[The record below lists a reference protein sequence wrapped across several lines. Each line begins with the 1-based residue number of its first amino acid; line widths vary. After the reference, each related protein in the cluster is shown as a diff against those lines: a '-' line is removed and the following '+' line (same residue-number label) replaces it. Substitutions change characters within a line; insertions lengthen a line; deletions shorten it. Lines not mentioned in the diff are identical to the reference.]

1 MQIQPNVAVV
11 QAQHN
16 PKVAIVYFEM
26 CPKCVSY
33 TSCFWEMYFIDELDL
48 EWFRLVDWL
57 TADWLARSFSFVIL
71 SVVHRPTGLS
81 FTWRRPKSWDEG
93 TEFTYIHLT

>member
-26 CPKCVSY
+26 CPKCVSLY
-33 TSCFWEMYFIDELDL
+33 QLLLRDAF
-48 EWFRLVDWL
+48 
-57 TADWLARSFSFVIL
+57 
-71 SVVHRPTGLS
+71 HR
-81 FTWRRPKSWDEG
+81 
-93 TEFTYIHLT
+93 